1 MQSCG
6 RHWIAPWVEGGH
18 AWDARELYRRF
29 RQHVPDHV
37 WSACDAWWFALR
49 ARGRA
54 EGRRVV
60 IWPWVF
66 NHDGFTRANFG
77 VYRGAQ
83 RGDFTVWPLA
93 LDVPSSPVFTLSIV
107 NSQGK
112 DAVRLIARHVVA
124 AHAGEPARVEDA
136 ELLVPA
142 AAEHVAAGDTIT
154 VGTREWGFEQVLL
167 ADVWLRNVTDMPE
180 QNRATGR
187 IGVGSLTAN
196 RFTLEHRENF
206 LNPAA
211 PGWRSPL
218 HHSRLYT
225 DALRTAIRKILAA
238 WSKLAGM
245 KGRCTNLGRMFGIA
259 NILRPALWEGHPITG
274 MTPNEWL
281 HLVLLGYYTK
291 MLEIA

>member
-1 MQSCG
+1 M
-6 RHWIAPWVEGGH
+6 
-18 AWDARELYRRF
+18 
-29 RQHVPDHV
+29 
-37 WSACDAWWFALR
+37 
-49 ARGRA
+49 
-54 EGRRVV
+54 
-60 IWPWVF
+60 
-66 NHDGFTRANFG
+66 
-77 VYRGAQ
+77 
-83 RGDFTVWPLA
+83 WPLA

-107 NSQGK
+107 NSQDK
-112 DAVRLIARHVVA
+112 DAVRLITRHVVA

-238 WSKLAGM
+238 WSKLPGM
-245 KGRCTNLGRMFGIA
+245 KGRSTNLGRMFGIA
-259 NILRPALWEGHPITG
+259 DILRPAQWEGHPITG
-274 MTPNEWL
+274 MTPNKWL
-281 HLVLLGYYTK
+281 HLVLLGYYTTRQ
-291 MLEIA
+291 EPRGTF